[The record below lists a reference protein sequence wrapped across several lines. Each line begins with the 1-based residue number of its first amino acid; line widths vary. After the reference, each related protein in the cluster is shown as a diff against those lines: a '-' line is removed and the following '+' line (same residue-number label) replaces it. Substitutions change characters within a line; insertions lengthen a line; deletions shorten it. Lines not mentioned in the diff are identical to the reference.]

1 MNHLPPRGAGRR
13 NRLMLSALLARLNP
27 IRRRPRVEASGPV
40 RIAICPPALLR
51 SAPSVRQGFMAWLI
65 PGWHDSSL
73 TTTSHEAQRPPPGVT
88 PLWAVRLEFMRA
100 LHGIRTQQAGQL
112 LDRIGRARSLRELW
126 HLRADVFA
134 LVAHQRDQAEAH
146 ARLAT
151 LNRHF
156 PARAPSV
163 AANASSLALART
175 KVIA

>member
-1 MNHLPPRGAGRR
+1 
-13 NRLMLSALLARLNP
+13 MLSALLARLNP

-51 SAPSVRQGFMAWLI
+51 SAPSVRQGFMAWLV

-73 TTTSHEAQRPPPGVT
+73 STPAREIQRAPRGVT

-112 LDRIGRARSLRELW
+112 LDRISQARSLRELW
-126 HLRADVFA
+126 HLRIEVFD
-134 LVAHQRDQAEAH
+134 LVAHHRDQAEAH
-146 ARLAT
+146 TRLAA

-156 PARAPSV
+156 PARAPRTSGFG
-163 AANASSLALART
+163 ALDTSFQRT
-175 KVIA
+175 ELKA